1 MCKTLIRNWPLIGLC
16 VMLCLFSARPANCN
30 PVLGQIDSFQDGTAG
45 TWQGGGQL
53 THPNASSVI
62 TDGGPTGPGDHYLQI
77 NSSINDANAAPRL
90 LAISSVPATEWTG
103 DFIHAGITAV
113 SMDLLN
119 PNPTTALTMRIAFRD
134 GTTNSSPAYV
144 TDNADAITL
153 PASSGWTHVTFQINS
168 SVMSTVGAPGDF
180 TTFLENVQEFRIVDS
195 ATATYMGDQFTTNTF
210 FGVDNIV
217 AVPEPSAFILS
228 AMALS
233 AVFVAH
239 RQRRS

>member
-1 MCKTLIRNWPLIGLC
+1 MCKMTILKYSRFGSLLIVC
-16 VMLCLFSARPANCN
+16 VFSARLAIGS
-30 PVLGQIDSFQDGTAG
+30 PVVGQIDTFQDGTAG

-53 THPNASSVI
+53 THPNASSVV
-62 TDGGPTGPGDHYLQI
+62 TDGGPTGAGDHYFQI

-90 LAISSVPATEWTG
+90 LAISSVPTTDWTG
-103 DFIHAGITAV
+103 DFIHAGVTAV

-119 PNPTTALTMRIAFRD
+119 PNPSHTATMRIAFRD

-153 PASSGWTHVTFQINS
+153 APNSGWTHVTFQINS
-168 SVMSTVGAPGDF
+168 NVMSTVGAPGDF

-195 ATATYMGDQFTTNTF
+195 VTQSYMGDQFTSNTF
-210 FGVDNIV
+210 FDVDNIV

-228 AMALS
+228 ALALS
-233 AVFVAH
+233 ALFAAH
-239 RQRRS
+239 RRRQH